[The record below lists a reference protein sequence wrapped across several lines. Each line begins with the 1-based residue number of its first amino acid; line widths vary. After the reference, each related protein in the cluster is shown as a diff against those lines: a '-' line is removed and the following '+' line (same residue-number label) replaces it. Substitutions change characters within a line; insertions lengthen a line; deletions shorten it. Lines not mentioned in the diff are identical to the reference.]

1 MWSIGWGKAEIV
13 LPVHGLAMH
22 GYGQPTHR
30 AHRQRTALWARAFC
44 LAEAK
49 GSDPLMIC
57 CLDTGYVTA
66 LMRTRL
72 LELWRRR
79 HGDCDAARLL
89 LTCTHTHSGPGGC
102 AHEVLYNLVTPGF
115 VETHLTAIVTAAE
128 QALSLAQE
136 QMKPAELWSG
146 QFSFDTETEVA
157 WNRSLAAYRR
167 NPETPDY
174 RDDERHLALDRCMRT
189 LAVKQGGQLTAL
201 MALFGVHATCLGN
214 SLDAY
219 DGDNKGYAAAAL
231 EESLGGNA
239 VALFAQG
246 SAGDV
251 SPHYH
256 GPGQWRRRQRL
267 QGEAAEVNYARH
279 NGRLQA
285 QAAMSA
291 AEAAQLLLSGSLD
304 AVLSWVDF
312 SQLRVSERYAGRPSA
327 CTSPAALG
335 ISFIEG
341 TPVDG
346 RGISPGLAAVLR
358 PLARLARWKRR
369 RHDPSGMQRVDATQ
383 GVKDI
388 FIDAG
393 ERRVLGLDIE
403 NLGPWAS
410 LDPLA
415 RELRREVE
423 AGEVAGRALLPSV
436 LPLQIVRLGTLAWV
450 CAPGE
455 FTTIAGQRLLET
467 LRPELARCGIQDLWL
482 CTYCNEYMGYVTTY
496 EEYQEQAYEGGHN
509 VFGQWTLAAFQEH
522 FVALA
527 RQLALPAKARQQDGR
542 STGRIGSTEKR

>member
-13 LPVHGLAMH
+13 LPLQGWAMH

-44 LAEAK
+44 LSHAES
-49 GSDPLMIC
+49 GDRLMIC

-66 LMRTRL
+66 MMRSHLIER
-72 LELWRRR
+72 WRQRQ
-79 HGDCDAARLL
+79 GEDFDASRLL

-115 VETHLTAIVTAAE
+115 VATHLTAIVSAAE
-128 QALSLAQE
+128 QALVQAQAR
-136 QMKPAELWSG
+136 MSPAELWSG
-146 QFSFDTETEVA
+146 QSGFDNDTEVA

-167 NPETPDY
+167 NPETPAY
-174 RDDERHLALDRCMRT
+174 RDDQAHLALDRRMRT
-189 LAVKQGGQLTAL
+189 LAVRQEGQLVAL

-219 DGDNKGYAAAAL
+219 DGDNKGYAAAEL
-231 EESLGGNA
+231 EEVLGGDA

-256 GPGQWRRRQRL
+256 GPGQWRRRQNL
-267 QGEAAEVNYARH
+267 HDEKAEVHYARR
-279 NGRLQA
+279 NGHLQA
-285 QAAMSA
+285 QAAMA
-291 AEAAQLLLSGSLD
+291 ACAEASASLSGPVD

-312 SQLRVSERYAGRPSA
+312 SQLKVSERYAGRASA

-335 ISFIEG
+335 ISFIAG

-346 RGISPGLAAVLR
+346 RGISPALAALLR
-358 PLARLARWKRR
+358 PLARMARWRR
-369 RHDPSGMQRVDATQ
+369 RRKDATGTPRVDAAQ

-393 ERRVLGLDIE
+393 ERRVLGLAIE
-403 NLGPWAS
+403 RLGSWAR

-415 RELRREVE
+415 AELHREVE
-423 AGEVAGRALLPSV
+423 AGEVIGRALLPSV

-527 RQLALPAKARQQDGR
+527 RQLALPAGERNHANAVPAAP
-542 STGRIGSTEKR
+542 S